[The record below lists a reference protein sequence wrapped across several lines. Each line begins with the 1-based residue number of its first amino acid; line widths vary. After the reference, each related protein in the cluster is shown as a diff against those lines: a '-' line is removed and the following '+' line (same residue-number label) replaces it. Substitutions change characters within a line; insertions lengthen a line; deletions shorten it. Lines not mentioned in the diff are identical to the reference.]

1 MDRRKHQ
8 GVALWMGLLFLV
20 LMAELILFYLGASE
34 LQGIEAQQVGSYTEK
49 LTGQMQ
55 ETEAISI
62 LNGKN
67 EDGSQ
72 RDAQEQEKAKAAGE
86 ALQKKYGYLPWNTVY
101 MKAVVR
107 YGILAFGIFLT
118 GCCAAGVL
126 FWQMRRRE
134 NRILMALESAS
145 QQLKELDMRFQKTK
159 QQLEKEEQETKSL
172 ITDISHQLKTPMAAL
187 QMSHEMLETTDLSEE
202 ERLVFRKREKEE
214 LHRLRNLM
222 EALLELSKLE
232 SKLIQLHPE
241 SVSLRRVL
249 TEAVN
254 GIYMKAVEKQIDI
267 SVEEFEDINLK
278 MDAKWTAEA
287 FANILDNAVK
297 YSPDQTEIKLRIA
310 KMVSYVLVEV
320 EDQGIGITSEEVH
333 QIFKRF
339 YRGKSENVKQ
349 EDGSGVGLYLARK
362 IFEGQG
368 GTICVKQA
376 VIQGSIFQITLPL
389 ELEK

>member
-1 MDRRKHQ
+1 
-8 GVALWMGLLFLV
+8 
-20 LMAELILFYLGASE
+20 
-34 LQGIEAQQVGSYTEK
+34 
-49 LTGQMQ
+49 
-55 ETEAISI
+55 
-62 LNGKN
+62 
-67 EDGSQ
+67 
-72 RDAQEQEKAKAAGE
+72 
-86 ALQKKYGYLPWNTVY
+86 
-101 MKAVVR
+101 MKTVVR
-107 YGILAFGIFLT
+107 YGMFALGIFLT
-118 GCCAAGVL
+118 GCCVAGVL
-126 FWQMRRRE
+126 FWWMRKRE
-134 NRILMALESAS
+134 ERILEALESTS

-187 QMSHEMLETTDLSEE
+187 QMSHEMLETTNLSEE
-202 ERLVFRKREKEE
+202 ERVVLRKREKEE

-241 SVSLRRVL
+241 SVSLRKVL

-254 GIYMKAVEKQIDI
+254 GIYMKAVEKQMDI

-297 YSPDQTEIKLRIA
+297 YSPDQTEIKLRIT

-320 EDQGIGITSEEVH
+320 EDQGIGITSEEAH

-349 EDGSGVGLYLARK
+349 EEGSGVGLYLARK
-362 IFEGQG
+362 ILEGQG

-389 ELEK
+389 DLEK